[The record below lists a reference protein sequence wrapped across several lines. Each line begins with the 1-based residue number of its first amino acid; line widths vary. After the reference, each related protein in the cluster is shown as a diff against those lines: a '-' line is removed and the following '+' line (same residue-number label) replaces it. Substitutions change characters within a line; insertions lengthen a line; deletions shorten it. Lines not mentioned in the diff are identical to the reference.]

1 MAGELQDPS
10 IGWGGE
16 VHLSTDET
24 TGNLEELVQVVSFGL
39 PNDEVDE
46 VEVTH
51 LKSPNRR
58 KEYIAGLGDGGEVEV
73 VLNYRPGSDTDI
85 LLLAAKAARNTRAV
99 RFVIPNN
106 GVPAYQVDT
115 FAYVSGYDRGTVSAG
130 EKMEVTV
137 TFRITGDETQAPVT
151 P

>member
-1 MAGELQDPS
+1 MAETQTPS

-24 TGNLEELVQVVSFGL
+24 EVNLEELVQVVSFGL
-39 PNDEVDE
+39 PNHEVDE

-51 LKSPNRR
+51 LKSPNKRR
-58 KEYIAGLGDGGEVEV
+58 EYIAGLSDGGEVEV
-73 VLNYRPGSDTDI
+73 VLNYRPGSDTDA
-85 LLLAAKAARNTRAV
+85 LLLAARSARDVRAV
-99 RFVIPNN
+99 RFVIPSD
-106 GVPAYQVDT
+106 GVAAYQIDT
-115 FAYVSGYDRGTVSAG
+115 FAYVSGYDRGTVEAG

-137 TFRITGDETQAPVT
+137 TLRITGDETQEAVT